1 MGVNVMVSH
10 SVAVAVMVM
19 DTDSKFLLVKS
30 YDRGWNF
37 PGGFVGEHE
46 FIKDAAIR
54 EVKKETGIPIQLT
67 NFLGI
72 EQDVT
77 ETNFVFLFKGE
88 PVKGKQIVSDE
99 SENIGYFTVEEALE
113 MMKLDQFKER
123 IVHCLKEED
132 VPFLI
137 VKSN

>member
-46 FIKDAAIR
+46 FIKGGTIR
-54 EVKKETGIPIQLT
+54 EAKKRQ
-67 NFLGI
+67 
-72 EQDVT
+72 
-77 ETNFVFLFKGE
+77 
-88 PVKGKQIVSDE
+88 
-99 SENIGYFTVEEALE
+99 GYRF
-113 MMKLDQFKER
+113 
-123 IVHCLKEED
+123 
-132 VPFLI
+132 
-137 VKSN
+137 N